1 MIDLKQLR
9 ESPDLFRSSQKVR
22 GEDVGV
28 IDQLLA
34 ADEERSLKLCAQNKT
49 PYLNRWEQLMGM
61 RKIHC

>member
-34 ADEERSLKLCAQNKT
+34 ADEERRNAIS
-49 PYLNRWEQLMGM
+49 
-61 RKIHC
+61 

>member
-34 ADEERSLKLCAQNKT
+34 ADEERRNAISEFETL
-49 PYLNRWEQLMGM
+49 RD
-61 RKIHC
+61 RKSVV